1 MPVKNGHMSGKIAY
15 LTGEYPRATDTFIQ
29 REVAGLRAL
38 GIQIETC
45 SIRRTSV
52 DHLVGDEQKLEA
64 QNTFYVLA
72 QAKRPLRLIA
82 AHIGGLARNP
92 IGYFK
97 TLALAYQTRPLGVKG
112 TLYQLFYFTEAI
124 VLAAHLRERKIAH
137 LHNHIAKSSC
147 SVAMLASHFS
157 GVPYSF
163 TLHGPDIF
171 FDPMHWRL
179 DEKIKRAAFVSCISH
194 YCRSQAMIWSRPADW
209 DKLHIVH
216 CGVDPARYKTAK
228 TVQNSTPKLTFV
240 GRLAAVK
247 GLPILFEAL
256 NILSDRGVDFE
267 LDVIGDGPDRAALED
282 VAQSG
287 ALQGK
292 INFLGYKSQSDVAE
306 LLAQSD
312 VFVLPSFAEGLPVV
326 LMEALA
332 ASVPVVATQIAG
344 VSELVQDG
352 ISGYLVP
359 AGDASALADKLAIL
373 MHDPKLRSKM
383 GKTGVKI
390 VAQEFDISKETSR
403 LAALFKSY
411 HLGHKITGIR
421 PRGCDE

>member
-1 MPVKNGHMSGKIAY
+1 MSVKNGHMSGKIAY

-29 REVAGLRAL
+29 REVAGLRDL
-38 GIQIETC
+38 GLQVETC
-45 SIRRTSV
+45 SIRRTGV
-52 DHLVGDEQKLEA
+52 DHLVGAEQIAEA
-64 QNTFYVLA
+64 KNTFYILA
-72 QAKRPLRLIA
+72 QAKRPLRLIVT
-82 AHIGGLARNP
+82 HIEALIRNP
-92 IGYFK
+92 VGYFK

-112 TLYQLFYFTEAI
+112 TLYQLFYFIEAI
-124 VLAAHLRERKIAH
+124 VLAAYLRDRKIAH

-179 DEKIKRAAFVSCISH
+179 DEKIKRASFVSCISH
-194 YCRSQAMIWSRPADW
+194 YCRSQAMIWSRPVDW

-216 CGVDPARYKTAK
+216 CGVDPARYKAAK
-228 TVQNSTPKLTFV
+228 IVQNSPLKLTFV

-247 GLPILFEAL
+247 GLPVLFQAL
-256 NILSDRGVDFE
+256 KTLSYQGVDFE
-267 LDVIGDGPDRAALED
+267 LDVIGDGPDRAALE
-282 VAQSG
+282 VLAQRG
-287 ALQGK
+287 ALQGR

-306 LLAQSD
+306 FLTQSD

-352 ISGYLVP
+352 VNGYLVS
-359 AGDASALADKLAIL
+359 AGDETALADKLDVL
-373 MHDPKLRSKM
+373 MRNPKLRSKM
-383 GKTGVKI
+383 GKSGAEI

-403 LAALFKSY
+403 LAQLFKNY
-411 HLGHKITGIR
+411 HLGHKAMDIR